1 MYICHR
7 TDNIVCLQFE
17 ILKFYKM
24 ETLRRRFIEKYNRTD
39 ISTIRS
45 FYNTIQ
51 WKDRLIGI
59 KGQRGVGKTTLILQ
73 YIKKNLKLDHTTLY
87 ASLDHIFFSNSS
99 LYNLAED
106 FLAKG
111 GKYLFLD
118 EIHRYKNWGQELK
131 NIYDDFPELK
141 VVFTG
146 SSMLHIRKANADLSR
161 RAVIYEMPGLSF
173 REFIN
178 FETGKNFKII
188 SFEKILSNH
197 TSISSNI
204 IKHIKPLAFFQQYL
218 QYGFYPFYLENKET
232 FYQRLNEILNVV
244 LEVDIPQFE
253 EIQVKYIEKL
263 KQLLY
268 IISISVPFKPNF
280 QKLAERTGISVNTL
294 KSYLLYLEEARII
307 HQLKQEGKGTN
318 LLKKLEKIYLNNTNT
333 MFTLSKNQPEKGSLR
348 ETFFA
353 NQVSAIETVY
363 ASKKTDFI
371 VNNKYSFEIGGKNK
385 TKKQIINLENAF
397 VVKDDIEIGFENQ
410 IPLWL
415 FGFLY

>member
-1 MYICHR
+1 
-7 TDNIVCLQFE
+7 
-17 ILKFYKM
+17 M

-39 ISTIRS
+39 TSTIRS
-45 FYNTIQ
+45 FYNTVY

-73 YIKKNLKLDHTTLY
+73 YIKKNLKLDYATLY
-87 ASLDHIFFSNSS
+87 ASLDHIYFSNAS
-99 LYNLAED
+99 LYNLAEE

-146 SSMLHIRKANADLSR
+146 SSMLHIRKAKEDLSR
-161 RAVIYEMPGLSF
+161 RAVIYEMHGLSF

-178 FETGKNFKII
+178 FETGENFEII
-188 SFEKILSNH
+188 SFEKILSDH
-197 TSISSNI
+197 TLISSNI

-232 FYQRLNEILNVV
+232 FYQRLNEALNVV

-253 EIQVKYIEKL
+253 EIQIKYIEKL

-268 IISISVPFKPNF
+268 IISMSVPFKPNF
-280 QKLAERTGISVNTL
+280 QKLAERTEISVNTL
-294 KSYLLYLEEARII
+294 KAYLLYLEEARVI

-318 LLKKLEKIYLNNTNT
+318 LLGKLEKIYLNNTNL

-371 VNNKYSFEIGGKNK
+371 VNNQYSFEIGGKNK

-397 VVKDDIEIGFENQ
+397 VVKDDIEIGFETQ